1 MFKAFNFRQ
10 FTLLVLMLSAISLK
24 GQTILNFP
32 LTANNT
38 PAQYSAGNA
47 GCRILE
53 TASGS
58 VTYNALN
65 GASVSGWENGTGVK
79 YWYTSGF
86 NTLNLQSIKLSFQMK
101 STSTGPKEFA
111 IQYSLDNSIWL
122 PVNGGDF
129 TTTLSLAGYGTFLLP
144 EECSNQA
151 SVSVRI
157 IMTSEFAINGSAVV
171 PNGIVSLK
179 GLMISGVSPTA
190 PTSQA
195 SNISLVSLDS
205 SEIKITFIQGN
216 GQRRIIKANT
226 ENVFSTPSDNSICE
240 VVQPYTSGEQVVYD
254 GTESYAII
262 SLPNSY
268 STYYFRIFEY
278 NYNAGMTRYLG
289 STAPANPIISSL
301 DRILIPEQSV
311 THIGLESAIFSAT
324 TYPGEIGTILA
335 RGFLFS
341 TSQGVDEYSES
352 ISEECTTYGDF
363 SIIYE
368 SLPRSQVIYFKAFV
382 LNSTGLS
389 LSEESSF
396 DNIPE
401 FTGEGY
407 WSDAERWDVGE
418 VPGMSEARNSG
429 SRIDCPVIHGNC
441 ILDVWQSV
449 HNLTVGSEGCLQISP
464 GARLSI
470 EGELI
475 NEAGEN
481 GLILKSGPEGSGS
494 LIHFTP
500 GVEATIERYLT
511 GTNGHLEKH
520 YHLVSVPLSGETYL
534 SEVWLDSYIFTYL
547 EPENSWFAWNSP
559 TSNVMPAREGLLAY
573 YPYGTGITYRMSG
586 ILNAGEFEPGVNYS
600 GEGFGFNLIPNPYP
614 SAIDWDAEGW
624 IKSGVAG
631 TIWGY
636 NPHYKNYGTW
646 NGETGTNS
654 VSGHIPMGQ
663 AFFVRATS
671 PDPVLLIG
679 DAARIHSSEEFLKTA
694 ETVANVL
701 RIRATASGGMDEL
714 AIQLNEHSSVF
725 SADAADALKLFG
737 DEASPQVA
745 SFTMSDPALLS
756 INALPPAQGIT
767 TIPLYFSMGK
777 PGNVSFQTEGA
788 GNFESGFT
796 LNLEDRLLNTITDL
810 RNQSTYSFVHEPGT
824 DPYRFRLHFGGISG
838 MAETTV
844 PGIQIYAC
852 GKTVYF
858 TNISHA
864 GATRMNIVDPGGR
877 IVRQLTLNQKES
889 GSVNPDLMPG
899 IYIVSIETPSGISS
913 HKIVIN

>member
-47 GCRILE
+47 GCRIQE

-58 VTYNALN
+58 VTYNSTN
-65 GASVSGWENGTGVK
+65 GATVSGWDNGTGSK
-79 YWYTSGF
+79 CWYTSAF
-86 NTLNLQSIKLSFQMK
+86 NTIGFQSVKLYFQMK
-101 STSTGPKEFA
+101 STTSGPKNFD
-111 IQYSLDNSIWL
+111 IQFSLDNNSWNTIE
-122 PVNGGDF
+122 NGNILL
-129 TTTLSLAGYGTFLLP
+129 TTTLKGFGPFNLP
-144 EECSNQA
+144 ENCSNGE
-151 SVSVRI
+151 VVYIRF
-157 IMTSEFAINGSAVV
+157 IMTSDIAVNGLIITNS
-171 PNGIVSLK
+171 GTSSIK
-179 GLMISGVSPTA
+179 GLVISGNPPITPSA
-190 PTSQA
+190 QA
-195 SNISLVSLDS
+195 SYISFTALDTNL
-205 SEIKITFIQGN
+205 IKVAFTKGN
-216 GQRRIIKANT
+216 GERRIIKMNT
-226 ENVFSTPSDNSICE
+226 ENEFTTPADNSLPT
-240 VVQPYTSGEQVVYD
+240 VFQPYTSGEQTVYN
-254 GTESYAII
+254 GTESQILIQVPDVYEE
-262 SLPNSY
+262 
-268 STYYFRIFEY
+268 YYFRIYEY
-278 NYNAGMTRYLG
+278 NYNNGMTRYLTN
-289 STAPANPIISSL
+289 SAPENPKHCLLERIEDPAINNIGLNSACLGANIISSVSGS
-301 DRILIPEQSV
+301 ILGRGILYDIQSGIS
-311 THIGLESAIFSAT
+311 TDSPGL
-324 TYPGEIGTILA
+324 
-335 RGFLFS
+335 
-341 TSQGVDEYSES
+341 
-352 ISEECTTYGDF
+352 
-363 SIIYE
+363 IYE
-368 SLPRSQVIYFKAFV
+368 DSETAGPFTVCANDLPRSSTIFFRGFV
-382 LNSTGLS
+382 VNGSGVS
-389 LSEESSF
+389 LTEESSF

-407 WSDAERWDVGE
+407 WSNAERWDVGE
-418 VPGMSEARNSG
+418 VPGMSEERNSG

-858 TNISHA
+858 TNISYA

>member
-1 MFKAFNFRQ
+1 MLKASNFRQ
-10 FTLLVLMLSAISLK
+10 FTLIALLLTAISLK

-32 LTANNT
+32 LTASNV
-38 PAQYSAGNA
+38 PAQYSSGNE
-47 GCRILE
+47 GCRLLE
-53 TASGS
+53 TASGN

-65 GASVSGWENGTGVK
+65 GASVNGWENGTGVK

-86 NTLNLQSIKLSFQMK
+86 NTLNLLSIKLSFQMK

-111 IQYSLDNSIWL
+111 IQYSLDNLLWFS
-122 PVNGGDF
+122 VNGGDF
-129 TTTLSLAGYGTFLLP
+129 TTNLSLTGYGTFLLP

-151 SVSVRI
+151 SVFVRI
-157 IMTSEFAINGSAVV
+157 IMTSELAINGSAVV
-171 PNGIVSLK
+171 SNGTVSLK
-179 GLMISGVSPTA
+179 GLMISGVMPTA

-195 SNISLVSLDS
+195 SNISFVSIDDS
-205 SEIKITFIQGN
+205 KIKITFTQGN

-226 ENVFSTPSDNSICE
+226 ENVFSTPSDNSIAE
-240 VVQPYTSGEQVVYD
+240 VVQPYTSGEQVVYN
-254 GTESYAII
+254 GTESYAVI

-268 STYYFRIFEY
+268 SMYYFRIFEY

-289 STAPANPIISSL
+289 STAPGNPKISSL
-301 DRILIPEQSV
+301 DRIYIPEQSV
-311 THIGLESAIFSAT
+311 TNIGLESARFSAT
-324 TYPGEIGTILA
+324 IYPGETGTILA

-341 TSQGVDEYSES
+341 TSPGVDEYSES

-363 SIIYE
+363 SIVFE

-401 FTGEGY
+401 FTGDGY

-418 VPGMSEARNSG
+418 VPGLSGVRNSG
-429 SRIDCPVIHGNC
+429 CLDDCPVIHGNC
-441 ILDVWQSV
+441 ILDGCQSV
-449 HNLTVGSEGCLQISP
+449 HNLTVGSEGSLQVLP

-470 EGELI
+470 GGELI

-494 LIHFTP
+494 LIHYTP

-534 SEVWLDSYIFTYL
+534 SEIWRDSYIFTYL

-559 TSNVMPAREGLLAY
+559 INNELPSREGLLAY

-586 ILNAGEFEPGVNYS
+586 ILNAGEFEPAVNYS
-600 GEGFGFNLIPNPYP
+600 GDGFGFNLIPNPYP

-636 NPHYKNYGTW
+636 NPNYKNYGTW

-671 PDPVLLIG
+671 PDPILLIG
-679 DAARIHSSEEFLKTA
+679 DAARIHSSEEFLKTSG
-694 ETVANVL
+694 TLPNVL
-701 RIRATASGGMDEL
+701 KIRATASGGMDEL
-714 AIQLNEHSSVF
+714 AIQFNDRSNVF
-725 SADAADALKLFG
+725 STDAADALKLFG
-737 DEASPQVA
+737 DEASPQLA
-745 SFTMSDPALLS
+745 SFTMADPALLS

-767 TIPLYFSMGK
+767 TIPFYFSMGK
-777 PGNVSFQTEGA
+777 PGTVSFHAEGTE
-788 GNFESGFT
+788 NFEPGFT
-796 LNLEDRLLNTITDL
+796 LNLEDRLVNAITDL
-810 RNQSTYSFVHEPGT
+810 RNQPAYTFVHEPGT
-824 DPYRFRLHFGGISG
+824 DPYRFRLHTGGISG
-838 MAETTV
+838 MPETTV
-844 PGIQIYAC
+844 QGISVYSCGNTIY
-852 GKTVYF
+852 Y
-858 TNISHA
+858 TNASSA
-864 GATRMNIVDPGGR
+864 GASRMRIADPGGR
-877 IVRQLTLNQKES
+877 IVRQLKINQKGS

-913 HKIVIN
+913 HKIAIN